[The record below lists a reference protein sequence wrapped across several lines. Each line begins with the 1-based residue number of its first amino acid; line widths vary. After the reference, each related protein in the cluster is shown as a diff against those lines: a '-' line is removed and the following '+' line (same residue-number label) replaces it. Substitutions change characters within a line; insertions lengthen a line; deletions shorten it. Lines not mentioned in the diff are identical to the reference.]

1 MLDLGM
7 KLFLMTYLYVY
18 VLYLCFIN
26 SCLHPIIDSNVYDT
40 TEAQTLSMNR
50 DKIDIFSL
58 SWGPGMNFM
67 TYLISSIS

>member
-1 MLDLGM
+1 M
-7 KLFLMTYLYVY
+7 FLYF
-18 VLYLCFIN
+18 FIN

-58 SWGPGMNFM
+58 SWGPGMNF
-67 TYLISSIS
+67 LKHSLLSLR